1 MNVFAKAALATA
13 IFMTTAITHAATI
26 TCQGTTKAGNQVT
39 FTHTTNPNSSVTV
52 SILETQNGQEV
63 YQHSWD
69 ADQTSREQKVNGV
82 TFVDSSGDRGEYYSK
97 LVLVG
102 NQASLTYE
110 ENDSGWD
117 YMVLLSRL
125 TCETK

>member
-1 MNVFAKAALATA
+1 MNVFAKAALAGA
-13 IFMTTAITHAATI
+13 ILMTTAITHAATI

-39 FTHTTNPNSSVTV
+39 FTHQTNTNSSVTV
-52 SILETQNGQEV
+52 SILETQEGKEI

-69 ADQTSREQKVNGV
+69 SDESSRERKVNGI
-82 TFVDSSGDRGEYYSK
+82 TLVDSAGDRGEYYSK

-117 YMVLLSRL
+117 YMVLLQQL
-125 TCETK
+125 TCEAK